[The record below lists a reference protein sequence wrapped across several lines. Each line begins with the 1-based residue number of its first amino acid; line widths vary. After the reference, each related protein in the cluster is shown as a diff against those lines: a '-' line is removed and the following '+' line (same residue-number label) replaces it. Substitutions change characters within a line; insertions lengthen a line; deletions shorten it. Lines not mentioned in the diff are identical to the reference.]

1 MRFMGPAAA
10 YAYVAAEEA
19 IKMSG
24 LSEAELKSTR
34 TAVVAGSGGGSF
46 ELQVGIND
54 IVHEKGPKRVGP
66 LAVPKTMGSTVSANL
81 ATLIGLQ
88 GGLSCITISSA
99 CSTGAHC
106 IGHGAQLDYV
116 GQGRSRHRGWW

>member
-54 IVHEKGPKRVGP
+54 IVREKGPKRVGP
-66 LAVPKTMGSTVSANL
+66 LAVPKPMGSTVRQLGNPDWL
-81 ATLIGLQ
+81 ARP
-88 GGLSCITISSA
+88 
-99 CSTGAHC
+99 
-106 IGHGAQLDYV
+106 QLFYLECLFDWRPLHWTRRTVDYV